1 MTKIKLCGLS
11 RPQDIEA
18 ANALGPEYIGF
29 VFAKGSRRYVSPE
42 TAAEL
47 KSKLDPSI
55 RAVGVFVNEAPEE
68 VARLLNE
75 GIIDI
80 AQLHGAE
87 DEAYIRKLR
96 ELADKPVIKAFRMD
110 AEDAES
116 VPARASECSAD
127 AILLDSGAGSGM
139 TFNWKALK
147 NFTREYFLAGGLN
160 PDNVAEAIREL
171 HPAAVDVSS
180 GIETEGRKDAAKMR
194 QLVDAVRKEDGK

>member
-29 VFAKGSRRYVSPE
+29 VFARGSRRYVSPK

-47 KSKLDPSI
+47 KSELDPLI
-55 RAVGVFVNEAPEE
+55 RAVGVFVDEAPEE
-68 VARLLNE
+68 VARLLNT

-80 AQLHGAE
+80 AQLHGTE
-87 DEAYIRKLR
+87 DEAYIAKLR
-96 ELADKPVIKAFRMD
+96 ELTDKPVIKAFRMD
-110 AEDAES
+110 AED
-116 VPARASECSAD
+116 VLARASECSAD

-139 TFNWKALK
+139 TFNWKMLK
-147 NFTREYFLAGGLN
+147 HFTRKYFLAGGLN

>member
-75 GIIDI
+75 GFIDI

-96 ELADKPVIKAFRMD
+96 ELADKPIIKAFRMD
-110 AEDAES
+110 AEDAL
-116 VPARASECSAD
+116 VRAAECTAD

-147 NFTREYFLAGGLN
+147 NFTRDYFLAGGLH

>member
-29 VFAKGSRRYVSPE
+29 VFAKGSSRYVSPE

-75 GIIDI
+75 GFIDI

-110 AEDAES
+110 AEDAL
-116 VPARASECSAD
+116 VRAAECTAD

-139 TFNWKALK
+139 TFNWRALK